1 MWSASSG
8 PAAAW
13 HWQGRRKA
21 KKSGGNKGP
30 SCNSRPF
37 TIESGIDVGQKIT
50 VEVLF
55 VRIFASEF

>member
-50 VEVLF
+50 VEGLF
-55 VRIFASEF
+55 

>member
-13 HWQGRRKA
+13 HWQGRRKV
-21 KKSGGNKGP
+21 KKSGGTEGP

-37 TIESGIDVGQKIT
+37 TIESVIETWGQEIT
-50 VEVLF
+50 LGGLLK
-55 VRIFASEF
+55 IFASDF